1 MPSPQC
7 RSVEISIGGL
17 NERGQRHVP
26 PRSTGEAICR
36 QEFPCHRQAENCSTS
51 AGSTSGSRS
60 VKVAVG
66 GLNERRYNPGA
77 MCPVLREAIN
87 GCEHTGRGR
96 KLIDGSVIR

>member
-36 QEFPCHRQAENCSTS
+36 QEFPGHRQTENCSTS
-51 AGSTSGSRS
+51 AGTTSGSRS

-66 GLNERRYNPGA
+66 GLNERRYNPVA
-77 MCPVLREAIN
+77 LRPLLKETIN
-87 GCEHTGRGR
+87 DFDHPSPTP
-96 KLIDGSVIR
+96 KPTHLSI